1 MEIVDDSRKWWKV
14 KNYQDRVGYL
24 PGNLLEVILPK
35 KKSGCECYSISV
47 PLPQLNKTNKQ
58 LAVECVL

>member
-1 MEIVDDSRKWWKV
+1 MQELSIHKGERVEIVDDSRKWWKV

-35 KKSGCECYSISV
+35 KKNGSEYGSIC
-47 PLPQLNKTNKQ
+47 TH
-58 LAVECVL
+58 A